1 MKRVLLMLMFSLV
14 LVGCSDGNNEAAETN
29 DTYKVVTLADKETNG
44 LEEPYMTVVSLTASL
59 GSYAKI
65 EVDPSNKILI
75 IQTKEDLQITS
86 DDSAIEFFKAIESM
100 ATDEVFT
107 DYKYAVLNSDYD
119 LEANGHEFTEDDLTV
134 IYQNGELIK
143 SSTE

>member
-14 LVGCSDGNNEAAETN
+14 LVGCSESNNEAAETN
-29 DTYKVVTLADKETNG
+29 DTYKVVTLEDKETNG

-65 EVDPSNKILI
+65 EVDPRNKILI

-86 DDSAIEFFKAIESM
+86 DENAIEFFKAIESM

-107 DYKYAVLNSDYD
+107 DYKYAVLNRDYD
-119 LEANGHEFTEDDLTV
+119 LEANGYEFTEDDLTV

>member
-119 LEANGHEFTEDDLTV
+119 LEANGYEFTEDDLTV